1 MSEKSQTSSWAG
13 VGVLAFH
20 MVSTD
25 TRCMW
30 PHCHWM
36 ISITFPTL
44 HQASC
49 DTTSVEKGQHLTI
62 VGGCG
67 IQACTWAEGSSIPVH
82 GAKSPRCLLAIMT
95 PTRWVLGSLIP
106 NDGSPDSHLAPA
118 GMGRG
123 GKHIFFLWCSSA
135 VEQLLLKSFLSC

>member
-1 MSEKSQTSSWAG
+1 MSEKSQTLSWAG

-25 TRCMW
+25 IWCMW

-44 HQASC
+44 HQASS
-49 DTTSVEKGQHLTI
+49 DTTSVEKGEHLTI

-67 IQACTWAEGSSIPVH
+67 IQASTWAEGSSIPVH
-82 GAKSPRCLLAIMT
+82 GDKSPRYLLAIMT
-95 PTRWVLGSLIP
+95 PTHWVLGSLVP

-118 GMGRG
+118 GMGG
-123 GKHIFFLWCSSA
+123 AGEAHFFPYGVRL
-135 VEQLLLKSFLSC
+135 Q